1 MADVWAAV
9 RDAAAGKAAVRA
21 IIDRLTLL
29 ELDSTRAVV
38 GCSATFVAIAQS
50 KSAAVGSM
58 ARTWM
63 LGVRP
68 RATAKKSATAGD
80 LDAPEHPG
88 GSTAPTTPAPRTI
101 SAAERAGLGSPLRDH
116 PLVRTAAE
124 LFSAKI
130 VEVIDEPPAERAR

>member
-50 KSAAVGSM
+50 KSAAVADCFAVALG
-58 ARTWM
+58 RTPNIQ
-63 LGVRP
+63 VRAVEP
-68 RATAKKSATAGD
+68 TAGD
-80 LDAPEHPG
+80 LDAPDRPG
-88 GSTAPTTPAPRTI
+88 DSTAPTTPAPRTI